1 MCMSGCVSERA
12 SDLVHESI
20 FWKSTSH
27 VYCTVT
33 LRILVGSI
41 SYTDGG
47 RYYVE
52 GDYGKKLY
60 GAFAG
65 PV

>member
-1 MCMSGCVSERA
+1 MSQYLGSR
-12 SDLVHESI
+12 LLIFIVH
-20 FWKSTSH
+20 
-27 VYCTVT
+27 VCVT

-47 RYYVE
+47 RYYVD